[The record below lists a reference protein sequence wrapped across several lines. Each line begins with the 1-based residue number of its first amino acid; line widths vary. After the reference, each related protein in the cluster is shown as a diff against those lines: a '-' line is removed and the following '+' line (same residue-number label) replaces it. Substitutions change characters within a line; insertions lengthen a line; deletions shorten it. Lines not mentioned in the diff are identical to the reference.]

1 MPFEPGV
8 PALSADLDK
17 PARSDRSLGTV
28 LTVGAV
34 LALPLAVVLGLLCL
48 LVGLPWWAGVLLA
61 VVVSGVVLW
70 RRAQITDADVLEPY
84 RSLARSAS
92 PDPVVVARFTNL
104 VEGLC
109 LSIGVPEPELLVV
122 SDPARNAMAVARD
135 DRQTL
140 VVTDSLLTD
149 LQRIGLEGVVAEL
162 LVRLRSGD
170 AERATIMAALVGG
183 LLLDSPLGGFTRP
196 LAARLMRRTLDHYP
210 DVTADQQAVAVTRY
224 PPGLWAGLER
234 IGTGP
239 VLPAGA
245 TPGTDHLWMV
255 PPPRAADLFDFAP
268 LEWRIDILMES

>member
-1 MPFEPGV
+1 MKTIF
-8 PALSADLDK
+8 LLF
-17 PARSDRSLGTV
+17 
-28 LTVGAV
+28 
-34 LALPLAVVLGLLCL
+34 LGLLCL

-61 VVVSGVVLW
+61 VVVTGVVLW
-70 RRAQITDADVLEPY
+70 RRAQSADADVLEPY

-149 LQRIGLEGVVAEL
+149 LQRIELEGVVAEL

-196 LAARLMRRTLDHYP
+196 LAARLMRRTLDHYR